1 MLFFEATRTKDVQV
15 PSLVGKT
22 EEEVKK
28 ALEGTKLEYE
38 IKEKKYSAE
47 IEEGLIISQNPEF
60 KNDYKIKE
68 NTKIE
73 LIMSLGKKMTKVPKV
88 MGMQQE
94 EAERMLKEADLEP
107 VIEEVFDKKTEKGY
121 VIKQGI
127 DPETEVDA
135 GLQITITVSK
145 GLDEVE
151 VPELRGKTK
160 ADAISEIEKAGLK
173 VGTTI
178 TEQDKTKDDGTI
190 LKQSLEP
197 GSKAEKGTSINITVN
212 QIDQLISATAKI
224 NLKSLLKYEVKYKEE
239 PVVSKPAGNE
249 VNNVTP
255 TDKNKVPIPAETVK
269 LKVTVD
275 GEIVFEENHKEDETN
290 ISVPVTGYGTVN
302 IKVFVNDI
310 KKAEKQ
316 VNLKTTTNIVI
327 E

>member
-310 KKAEKQ
+310 KKAK
-316 VNLKTTTNIVI
+316 NSR
-327 E
+327 